1 MEKKYI
7 KYKLVDVTTGERVD
21 TLVYSLTESEASTL
35 NYAYG
40 TNGSYKRMF
49 PLE

>member
-1 MEKKYI
+1 MKADYI
-7 KYKLVDVTTGERVD
+7 KFKLIDTTTGERLD

-40 TNGSYKRMF
+40 TNGVSKRMV

>member
-1 MEKKYI
+1 MEKTYI
-7 KYKLVDVTTGERVD
+7 KYKLVDVSTGERID

-40 TNGSYKRMF
+40 TNGVSKRMV